1 MQVRKKGGQIV
12 NAEEIMRTEPMKE
25 QIGEVEKLKI
35 MDEIIKN
42 GMGRVCDMWTL
53 EER

>member
-1 MQVRKKGGQIV
+1 
-12 NAEEIMRTEPMKE
+12 MKE

-53 EER
+53 EERQMNTGKGRKERLSF